1 MPAIVRAGLNTYSQG
16 VTGGTGYP
24 GDAATGHGT
33 RLFVKWVNALEN
45 EKTPFLNS
53 LPLLSPIDNPKPEWG
68 VKATLPHRITLGAA
82 ITGSEPLTGGA
93 FTLTAATG
101 HGARVQQGQ
110 LVYAPA
116 DAVNGPEIFWVS
128 TEPSGDSLTVIPAF
142 SGTTRGAHAADLVC
156 ELLAPALPEL
166 SDHPRVP
173 MVFGNL
179 FYNHKQRIAGKI
191 EVDLAEDVTPNLE
204 YPTAN
209 IFETRLK
216 EAAVSLKK
224 KTEKL
229 YIYGQRYAGDPNPT
243 AKKPSTL
250 SGLKHFAILSGNT
263 YDLAGELLNPFDL
276 EEVFYDLWTN
286 VDEEAGTHIMC
297 SMNDAR
303 ILDTHLNA
311 SRTATAHDDEVTLT
325 VRRWK
330 FRTGT
335 VEVTVNRDVAP
346 GEMFIYNPKYLGQA
360 PYKGLDWHF
369 ARKKAGVDTDGDY
382 VQGSISS
389 DRTFFAFAPA
399 TMAHIKG
406 WNTDRAAYP
415 YDLAG

>member
-1 MPAIVRAGLNTYSQG
+1 MPAIVRAPLNTYSQN

-33 RLFVKWVNALEN
+33 REFVKWVNALEN
-45 EKTPFLNS
+45 QKTPFLSS
-53 LPLLSPIDNPKPEWG
+53 LPMLSPVTNPKPEWG
-68 VKATLPHRITLGAA
+68 VKATLPHRATIDEPLDTTETDITLVA
-82 ITGSEPLTGGA
+82 
-93 FTLTAATG
+93 G

-110 LVYAPA
+110 LLYLPQDLTGNAAEICWVSAEPSA
-116 DAVNGPEIFWVS
+116 DTLTVVRGFAGTAAVNHDTGLI
-128 TEPSGDSLTVIPAF
+128 
-142 SGTTRGAHAADLVC
+142 C
-156 ELLAPALPEL
+156 ELLAPAMPEL

-179 FYNHKQRIAGKI
+179 FYNHVQRIPGKI
-191 EVDLAEDVTPNLE
+191 EVDLREDVTPNLE
-204 YPTAN
+204 FPSAN
-209 IFETRLK
+209 IFESRLQ
-216 EAAVSLKK
+216 EAAVNIKK

-229 YIYGQRYAGDPNPT
+229 YIYGQRYAGDPNPS
-243 AKKPSTL
+243 AKKPSTM
-250 SGLKHFAILSGNT
+250 SGLRHFAILSGNT
-263 YDLAGELLNPFDL
+263 YDLNGALLNPFDI
-276 EEVFYDLWTN
+276 EEVFYDLWNN
-286 VDEEAGTHIMC
+286 VDEEAGTEVLC
-297 SMNDAR
+297 SMNTAR
-303 ILDTHLNA
+303 ILDTQPNGARHL
-311 SRTATAHDDEVTLT
+311 TANDDEVTLS

-330 FRTGT
+330 FRTGV
-335 VEVTVNRDVAP
+335 VEVTVNRDVADD
-346 GEMFIYNPKYLGQA
+346 EMFIYNKKYLGQA

-406 WNTDRAAYP
+406 WNTDRSAYP